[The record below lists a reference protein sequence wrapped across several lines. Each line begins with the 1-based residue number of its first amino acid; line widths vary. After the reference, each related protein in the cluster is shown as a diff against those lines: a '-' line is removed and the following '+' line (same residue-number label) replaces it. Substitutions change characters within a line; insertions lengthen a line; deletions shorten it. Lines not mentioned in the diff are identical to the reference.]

1 METKS
6 IQHFLNS
13 YSVKMIIVS
22 VLAILLLIPSFLIQE
37 IISERITLSEKVK
50 NELYGQWGGKQVVAG
65 PVLNIPFSVTEPGEN
80 NVGTNERYGVAHFL
94 PETLKTEGVLYPET
108 RKRGIY
114 KVVVY
119 EGKLK
124 LKGTFSKPDVS
135 LLDLQNARF
144 NWSGAYFTIGIS
156 DMRGIKN
163 LPELV
168 INGQKCKVE
177 PGVADIDLFQSG
189 ITVKANS
196 VDLKQFMTSGE
207 RDPNRLSGNAS
218 EQDNKKILKGN
229 GFPAGYAAGSFNF
242 EMELVLNGSED
253 LSIEALGKTSEVTM
267 KSDWADPGFTGGFLP
282 ANRQVTKNGFTADWL
297 VTHLNRNFPQQWV
310 DRKYNTHE
318 AKLGV
323 ELLIPVDHYQKSM
336 RSVKYAILFIA
347 LNFII
352 FLFIEIKRKARIH
365 PFQYSLVAFALL
377 IFYALLTSIS
387 EQTGFNWAYLISAIA
402 VTSLISWYSY
412 TILRNL
418 QTTAWVT
425 ILQTGLYLFLFTILQ
440 LQDYALLTGS
450 IGLFVILFII
460 MRASQQIKWYS
471 ENQSIDTIS

>member
-1 METKS
+1 MEPKS
-6 IQHFLNS
+6 IQQFMNS

-22 VLAILLLIPSFLIQE
+22 GLAIFLLIPSFLIQD
-37 IISERITLSEKVK
+37 IIRERIVLSQKVK
-50 NELYGQWGGKQVVAG
+50 NELYSQWGEKQVVAG
-65 PVLNIPFSVTEPGEN
+65 PVLNVPFSLTEPVEN
-80 NVGTNERYGVAHFL
+80 NQVIHERHGVAHFL
-94 PETLKTEGVLYPET
+94 PETLKTDGVLYPET

-124 LKGTFSKPDVS
+124 LKGSFAQPDDS
-135 LLDLQNARF
+135 QLDLQNALY
-144 NWSGAYFTIGIS
+144 NWGAAYFTMGIS

-163 LPELV
+163 LPALV

-177 PGVADIDLFQSG
+177 PGVADTDLFQSG

-196 VDLKQFMTSGE
+196 VDLKQPM
-207 RDPNRLSGNAS
+207 
-218 EQDNKKILKGN
+218 
-229 GFPAGYAAGSFNF
+229 NF
-242 EMELVLNGSED
+242 EIELVLNGSED
-253 LSIEALGKTSEVTM
+253 LSVEALGKTSEVAI
-267 KSDWADPGFTGGFLP
+267 KSDWAQPGFTGEFLP
-282 ANRQVTKNGFTADWL
+282 AIRQVTAKGFTADWL

-323 ELLIPVDHYQKSM
+323 ELLLPVDHYQKSM

-352 FLFIEIKRKARIH
+352 FIFIEIKSKARIH

-377 IFYALLTSIS
+377 IFYALLTSIG
-387 EQTGFNWAYLISAIA
+387 EQIGFNRAYLISAVA
-402 VTSLISWYSY
+402 VTLLISWYAY
-412 TILRNL
+412 TILRNIRMV
-418 QTTAWVT
+418 AWVT
-425 ILQTGLYLFLFTILQ
+425 LLQTGLYVFLFTILQ
-440 LQDYALLTGS
+440 LQDYALLAGS
-450 IGLFVILFII
+450 IGLFVILSIV

-471 ENQSIDTIS
+471 EG